1 MVLLDDLD
9 AQPRVQAAH
18 GQIIGDAAAAHD
30 DGVAHLLLDNA
41 KMLDELGKV
50 LRIGSDI
57 DIVPRLQREAAVR
70 DMHGAAALHHAHKH
84 AHPRDLIQAVER
96 DARQLGIL
104 AHMDLYDLHTAL
116 GKGIPPEK

>member
-1 MVLLDDLD
+1 
-9 AQPRVQAAH
+9 
-18 GQIIGDAAAAHD
+18 
-30 DGVAHLLLDNA
+30 
-41 KMLDELGKV
+41 MLDELGKV

-70 DMHGAAALHHAHKH
+70 DIHSAAALHHAHKH

-116 GKGIPPEK
+116 GK